1 MKTSITI
8 FISFCLCVCATH
20 IKAQTPQTA
29 ANNAVQSQSKTELPE
44 NYTYKIYQ
52 APNGTYGYDIFKN
65 NKGVFHQ
72 PATKNKEDKT
82 AFSQQP
88 IAEKAANL
96 SIEKLKKN
104 MLPKLS
110 PQEIKKLLNR

>member
-1 MKTSITI
+1 MKTTITI
-8 FISFCLCVCATH
+8 FIFCCLCLCATY
-20 IKAQTPQTA
+20 IKAQIPQTV
-29 ANNAVQSQSKTELPE
+29 ANGAVQSQLKTKLPE
-44 NYTYKIYQ
+44 NYTYKIYK

-72 PATKNKEDKT
+72 PAKANPKDI
-82 AFSQQP
+82 AGFLQQEVT
-88 IAEKAANL
+88 EKAANL

-110 PQEIKKLLNR
+110 PQEIKKLLNN